1 MRRRRNKIKVLFSF
15 VREETKFSFLNKPQ
29 VVNYFQYLRFYV
41 VMWVKI
47 DTEMILTVFFFFAK
61 LR

>member
-1 MRRRRNKIKVLFSF
+1 MRRKRNKIKVLFSF

-29 VVNYFQYLRFYV
+29 VVNYFQYLRFYA

-47 DTEMILTVFFFFAK
+47 DTEMILNVFFFFAK

>member
-1 MRRRRNKIKVLFSF
+1 MRRKRNKIKVLFSF
-15 VREETKFSFLNKPQ
+15 VREETTFSFLNKPQ

-47 DTEMILTVFFFFAK
+47 DTEMILNVFFFFAK

>member
-1 MRRRRNKIKVLFSF
+1 MRRKRNKIKVLFSL

>member
-1 MRRRRNKIKVLFSF
+1 MRRKRNKIKVLFSF